1 MSMIYRVSLA
11 IGLLA
16 VAAMAAAQ
24 APGVLYEKQSQ
35 YNTILVTEDAPG
47 LRTLLFEKHGAR
59 QSVVKL
65 GDPDH
70 LELPYTRV
78 MAVGLAVV
86 QQPQRVLIVGLGGG
100 TIPTFLRKHY
110 AQTAIDVVDI
120 DPEVAEVAKTYFGFR
135 EDGSLRVHVADGR
148 KFIETCGEPYDI
160 IFLDAFGSDNIPRH
174 LATREFLQATAR
186 GLKPG
191 GVVVSNVWGPGSNP
205 LYESMVCTYRDVFAE
220 LCIVDVPGGGNK
232 ILVALPRRVKLNP
245 EELAQRATEI
255 SRQKQWRFDLG
266 DLLRQGLQKSVPPDS
281 HGRVLRD
288 DDPQEDR

>member
-120 DPEVAEVAKTYFGFR
+120 DPEVAEVA
-135 EDGSLRVHVADGR
+135 
-148 KFIETCGEPYDI
+148 
-160 IFLDAFGSDNIPRH
+160 
-174 LATREFLQATAR
+174 
-186 GLKPG
+186 
-191 GVVVSNVWGPGSNP
+191 
-205 LYESMVCTYRDVFAE
+205 
-220 LCIVDVPGGGNK
+220 
-232 ILVALPRRVKLNP
+232 
-245 EELAQRATEI
+245 
-255 SRQKQWRFDLG
+255 
-266 DLLRQGLQKSVPPDS
+266 
-281 HGRVLRD
+281 
-288 DDPQEDR
+288 